1 MLTDSRTPEV
11 EALCQLAHECSR
23 RGWVPATSGNFSLR
37 EVATGRIFI
46 SRSGLDKGRM
56 TADDLLGLNSE
67 GRVHVHVQRGA
78 GKPSAETRLHVVVYD
93 ARPEA
98 HAIAHVH
105 TIWNTLLSMRF
116 MDAGRVEIAGYEL
129 LKALCDVRSHTHR
142 ETVPIIANSQDYHT
156 LARELEE
163 ALDENPLAHG
173 VLLAGHG
180 LYTWGKTVADARR
193 HVEALEFLFEVECRR
208 LMADAK

>member
-46 SRSGLDKGRM
+46 SRSGLDKGQM
-56 TADDLLGLNSE
+56 TPDDLLGLNSE

-93 ARPEA
+93 ARPEI

-105 TIWNTLLSMRF
+105 TIWNTLVSMRF
-116 MDAGRVEIAGYEL
+116 VDNSRVEITGYEL
-129 LKALCDVRSHTHR
+129 LKALSDVSSHAHR
-142 ETVPIIANSQDYHT
+142 ESVPIIPNSQNYDT
-156 LARELEE
+156 LALELEK
-163 ALDENPLAHG
+163 ALAENPLAHG
-173 VLLAGHG
+173 VLLSGHG
-180 LYTWGKTVADARR
+180 LYTWGKTVADVRR

-208 LMADAK
+208 LFLDPK